1 MILNQRGAPLTGTVG
16 APAERLQLLICL
28 RMALYDFKGAITVEE
43 MFFLFADCVQAAGS
57 VCGRVR

>member
-43 MFFLFADCVQAAGS
+43 MFFYLPIVSKQQAVCVAG
-57 VCGRVR
+57 